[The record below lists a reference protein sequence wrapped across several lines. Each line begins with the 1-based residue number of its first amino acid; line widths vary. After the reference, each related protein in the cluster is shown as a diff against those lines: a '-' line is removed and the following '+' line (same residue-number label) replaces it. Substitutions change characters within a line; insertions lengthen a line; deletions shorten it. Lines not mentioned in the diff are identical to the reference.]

1 MSAAPPSALII
12 AGGRGTRFWPESRA
26 WRPKPLFSIDG
37 RTSLLAET
45 IARIAP
51 VTGRARTFVLVSAD
65 QRAIFR
71 KALRGLL
78 PPANLIVEPSARGT
92 AVAIAYGCATVA
104 HRAGAGVVAVMP
116 ADHYITPP
124 IAFRRTLGDAIE
136 LAATRHAMVVI
147 GVVPDR
153 PEPGYGYQQ
162 IGRPVGRGFE
172 VVRFVEK
179 PPLEAARRMVAS
191 GKFLW
196 NAGMF
201 VMKVATLTSELEHHA
216 PDLAGAMH
224 ELAGAPAAKVARIY
238 RRLDFDAFD
247 RVVAE
252 KSRNVLSVRA
262 RFRWHDVGSWA
273 GLWEALR
280 GRESNVLKG
289 EVIAL
294 DCDGL
299 LARGSDK
306 RLMVLLGVKDLVVV
320 DTGDAILIASRKS
333 SQDLRRVVD
342 ELTRRRLERYL

>member
-1 MSAAPPSALII
+1 MSAAGPSALII

-37 RTSLLAET
+37 RTSLLADT
-45 IARIAP
+45 IARVAP
-51 VTGRARTFVLVSAD
+51 LVGRARTFVLVSAD
-65 QRAIFR
+65 QRASFR
-71 KALRGLL
+71 KALRGLI

-92 AVAIAYGCATVA
+92 AVAIAYGCATIA

-116 ADHYITPP
+116 ADQYITPP
-124 IAFRRTLGDAIE
+124 AAFRRTLGDAIK
-136 LAATRHAMVVI
+136 LAAARPAVVVI

-172 VVRFVEK
+172 VVRFIEK

-201 VMKVATLTSELEHHA
+201 VMDVATLTSELDRHA
-216 PDLAGAMH
+216 PDLGAAMRV
-224 ELAGAPAAKVARIY
+224 LAGAPAATVARIY

-262 RFRWHDVGSWA
+262 RFRWHDVGSWE

-289 EVIAL
+289 RVIAL
-294 DCDGL
+294 DSEGV
-299 LARGSDK
+299 LARGGER
-306 RLMVLLGVKDLVVV
+306 RLMVLLGVKDLVAV
-320 DTGDAILIASRKS
+320 DTGDAVLIAGRKS

-342 ELTRRRLERYL
+342 ELARRRLDRYL